1 MRTWEIEA
9 REMIRD
15 LVARY
20 NAFGDGGR
28 WDELLSL
35 FNDTSEL
42 TVQGVGTFA
51 GHAAM
56 RALFTQAAAGAKEG
70 EAPNRI
76 WHHTSTHVI
85 DFESQ
90 DSARGSCYYAVLG
103 EAGLD
108 HWGRYRDRYRRTDSS
123 WLFSERQV
131 SVNGRTP
138 GGWADRNLSRMASS

>member
-1 MRTWEIEA
+1 MQTWEIEA

-20 NAFGDGGR
+20 NAFGDRGR
-28 WDELLSL
+28 WDDLLSL
-35 FNDTSEL
+35 FEGTSKL
-42 TVQGVGTFA
+42 TVPGMGIFI
-51 GHAAM
+51 GHEAM
-56 RALFTQAAAGAKEG
+56 RTLFTGATGGAKEG
-70 EAPNRI
+70 EAPSRI

-90 DSARGSCYYAVLG
+90 DSARGSCYYAVLD

-108 HWGRYRDRYRRTDSS
+108 HWGRYRDRYLRKDSS

-131 SVNGRTP
+131 SVDGRTP